1 MRPTTRKWILLLGGL
16 LILHIS
22 LVVSTVPLFLG
33 ALLSDL
39 AYGSTFQVQW
49 KNFASWLI
57 VGGLVLAGLAL
68 LWAVVDALRA
78 DNRADQR
85 RRWLHQFLV
94 LATYVIGFINA
105 LVHARDGWSSMP
117 AGAVL
122 SFIAL
127 ALAVAAVWSAFSGR
141 RVQP

>member
-1 MRPTTRKWILLLGGL
+1 MAATTFDRPYRVPHP
-16 LILHIS
+16 LHIS

-85 RRWLHQFLV
+85 RRWLHPFLV
-94 LATYVIGFINA
+94 LATFVIGFINA

>member
-1 MRPTTRKWILLLGGL
+1 MAATTIDRSGRLLHP
-16 LILHIS
+16 IHTT
-22 LVVSTVPLFLG
+22 LVVSILPLFLG

-57 VGGLVLAGLAL
+57 AGGLVFAGLAL

-78 DNRADQR
+78 DISAGP
-85 RRWLHQFLV
+85 RRWLYPFLL
-94 LATYVIGFINA
+94 LATFAIGFVNA
-105 LVHARDGWSSMP
+105 LVHAMDAWSSMP
-117 AGAVL
+117 AGSVL

-127 ALAVAAVWSAFSGR
+127 ALAIAAIWSGLSARGTYR
-141 RVQP
+141 